1 MAGRPKAD
9 LILSENEKHQLE
21 AYTRRRKTSQALA
34 LRSRI
39 ILESSGGLTN
49 VMVAEKL
56 GITQYTV
63 GKWRRRFIEKRLD
76 GLLDLPRSGAPRSIS
91 EGKVEEIIK
100 RTLETRPKDA
110 THWST
115 RSLAKEVGVSKMA
128 VQRIWK
134 AAGLQPHR
142 CETFKLSTDPL
153 FIEKTRD
160 IVGLYMEPPTKA
172 MLLCVD
178 EKSQIQA
185 LDRTQ
190 PILPMRPGVPEQWTH
205 DYMRHGTT
213 TLFAALDVAT
223 GKVMGQLHRRHRSGE
238 FLQFLRYIDRETP
251 EELDIHLIMDNYVTH
266 KTDQVKRWFNRH
278 PRFHVHFTP
287 TSASW
292 LNQIERWFAL
302 LTERQIKRGTHRSTQ
317 ALEKAIREYLR
328 NYNDN
333 PRPFRWRKSADTILG
348 KVERIHKRTSM
359 AGH

>member
-1 MAGRPKAD
+1 MAGRPKAE

-91 EGKVEEIIK
+91 EEKVDEIIK

-134 AAGLQPHR
+134 DAGLQPHR

-278 PRFHVHFTP
+278 SRFHVHFTP

-302 LTERQIKRGTHRSTQ
+302 LTERQIKRGTHRSAQ
-317 ALEKAIREYLR
+317 VSEKAIREYLR
-328 NYNDN
+328 NYNEN
-333 PRPFRWRKSADTILG
+333 PRPFHWRKSADTILG
-348 KVERIHKRTSM
+348 KVERISKRTSM

>member
-1 MAGRPKAD
+1 MAGRPKAE

-91 EGKVEEIIK
+91 DQKVDEIIK

-110 THWST
+110 AHWST

-142 CETFKLSTDPL
+142 
-153 FIEKTRD
+153 
-160 IVGLYMEPPTKA
+160 
-172 MLLCVD
+172 
-178 EKSQIQA
+178 
-185 LDRTQ
+185 
-190 PILPMRPGVPEQWTH
+190 
-205 DYMRHGTT
+205 
-213 TLFAALDVAT
+213 
-223 GKVMGQLHRRHRSGE
+223 
-238 FLQFLRYIDRETP
+238 
-251 EELDIHLIMDNYVTH
+251 
-266 KTDQVKRWFNRH
+266 
-278 PRFHVHFTP
+278 
-287 TSASW
+287 
-292 LNQIERWFAL
+292 
-302 LTERQIKRGTHRSTQ
+302 
-317 ALEKAIREYLR
+317 
-328 NYNDN
+328 
-333 PRPFRWRKSADTILG
+333 
-348 KVERIHKRTSM
+348 
-359 AGH
+359 